1 MKFSF
6 KFTNLLGCVYRKG
19 NILFTA
25 DGNNIISPVGN
36 RITIFD
42 LKNNK
47 SETLQIESRY
57 NFTTIALSPNG
68 YLLFSV
74 NEVGEAYL
82 CSLLSRTVL
91 YKHHFKRP
99 VKDVQFS
106 PNGRY
111 IAITKENIVFLYRVP
126 NTSCKEYNPFILERV
141 FSASCDETMCLEW
154 SSDSQVLAVGSK
166 DLTTKIYA
174 VNKFSNLSIYTLGSH
189 NDSVISCFFE
199 ENSLDLYTL
208 SKNDQICIWECSID
222 LDGLIPCT
230 ESDNG
235 VQEVESENGAQ
246 EVESDNNLEKLDK
259 CNSEPMESSN
269 KMYYK
274 RIARYNLKDNLKT
287 NNYVTL
293 SSAAYHKKSHILAV
307 GFSIGSFILLE
318 MPQCNL
324 IHSLSISDQAL
335 SSLAFNC
342 VGDWL
347 AVGCSDLGQ
356 LVVWEWQ
363 SESFVLKQ
371 QNHFNNMS
379 CLSYSPNGQYIA
391 TGGEDGKIKVWN
403 TSNGFCFV
411 TFTDHTS
418 GISGIIFTKK
428 NTIVSASLDG
438 TVRAFDLHRYRNF
451 RTCTSPKSNQF
462 ICLAA
467 DPAGEIICAGSKDS
481 FEIFV
486 WSLKTGHLLDILG
499 GHEAP
504 ISSLSF
510 SPSQSIMI
518 SGSLDN
524 TIRIWDIFERKG
536 RQEAITM
543 LCEVLAVEFRP
554 DGQEFAAATINGHIS
569 IFNIDSS
576 VQIGSIDTRDL
587 EVGRKD
593 TDLITSKKLKA
604 GVFFTTLCYTR
615 DGNYLLA
622 AGKSKN
628 VCIYHVKEQ
637 ILLKK
642 FEITGNHSFDGIESF
657 ISQRKMTEFGN
668 KALIEERDDEPN
680 IAVSL
685 PGVRKGDMAAR
696 AFKPEIKV
704 SGIQFSPTGRSWAA
718 TTTEG
723 LLIYS
728 LDHNLVFDPYQL
740 EENITPASIKKLLK
754 EENFSEAFINAL
766 RLNERS
772 IILEVIETIPISNV
786 EVIAKYMPQVYVE
799 KLLDFLGEHMDNT
812 KHIEFYLVWI
822 KELLVSHGIL
832 LKERSSH
839 LSSTLCT
846 LQKTLM
852 QHYED
857 LRKMCDYNTYSLE
870 YIISTGHLQERQLE
884 LNQNISNESVTNL
897 SDVEMSDET

>member
-1 MKFSF
+1 MSFSY

-19 NILFTA
+19 NLLFTA
-25 DGNNIISPVGN
+25 DGNNVISPVGN
-36 RITIFD
+36 RISIFD

-68 YLLFSV
+68 YLLFTV
-74 NEVGEAYL
+74 NEVGEGYL
-82 CSLLSRTVL
+82 FSLTKKILFYR
-91 YKHHFKRP
+91 HHFKRP

-111 IAITKENIVFLYRVP
+111 IAVTKENIVFLYKIP
-126 NTSCKEYNPFILERV
+126 TFNTKEYNPFILDRV
-141 FSASCDETMCLEW
+141 FSASCDDTMCLDW

-174 VNKFSNLSIYTLGSH
+174 VNKFSNLSVYTLGSH
-189 NDSVISCFFE
+189 KDTVISCFFE

-208 SKNDQICIWECSID
+208 SRNDQLCVWECSID
-222 LDGLIPCT
+222 LDGLIPSKKEGKIQKIEELET
-230 ESDNG
+230 DNDEHSEKQDES
-235 VQEVESENGAQ
+235 
-246 EVESDNNLEKLDK
+246 
-259 CNSEPMESSN
+259 MESSE
-269 KMYYK
+269 KVYYK
-274 RIARYNLKDNLKT
+274 RLARYNLKDNLKAT
-287 NNYVTL
+287 GYVTL
-293 SSAAYHKKSHILAV
+293 SSAAYHKKSHILVV
-307 GFSIGSFILLE
+307 GFSVGSFILLE

-324 IHSLSISDQAL
+324 IHSLNVSDQAI

-342 VGDWL
+342 TGDWL
-347 AVGCSDLGQ
+347 AIGCSDLGQ
-356 LVVWEWQ
+356 LVIWEWQ

-371 QNHFNNMS
+371 QNHFNNLN

-403 TSNGFCFV
+403 VSSGFCFV
-411 TFTDHTS
+411 TFTEHTS
-418 GISGIIFTKK
+418 GITGITFTNKST
-428 NTIVSASLDG
+428 TIVSASLDG
-438 TVRAFDLHRYRNF
+438 TVRLFDLHRYRNF

-462 ICLAA
+462 VCLAV
-467 DPAGEIICAGSKDS
+467 DPLGEIICAGSKDS

-486 WSLKTGHLLDILG
+486 WSVKNGHLLDILAS
-499 GHEAP
+499 HEAP

-510 SPSQSIMI
+510 SPNQSIMI

-543 LCEVLAVEFRP
+543 LCDVLAVEFRP
-554 DGQEFAAATINGHIS
+554 DGQEFAAATINGQIS
-569 IFNIDSS
+569 FFNTESNTQ
-576 VQIGSIDTRDL
+576 VGSIDSRDL

-593 TDLITSKKLKA
+593 FDLITAKKLQA
-604 GVFFTTLCYTR
+604 AAFFTTLCYTR

-668 KALIEERDDEPN
+668 KALIEERDDESN
-680 IAVSL
+680 VAISL

-728 LDHNLVFDPYQL
+728 LDCTLVFEPFNL
-740 EENITPASIKKLLK
+740 EEDITPSSIRQLLQ
-754 EENFSEAFINAL
+754 EENFSDAFINAL
-766 RLNERS
+766 RLNKSS
-772 IILEVIETIPISNV
+772 IIIEVMETIPVNNV
-786 EVIAKYMPQVYVE
+786 EVIAKYMPHIYVE
-799 KLLDFLGEHMDNT
+799 RLLNFLADHLDKT
-812 KHIEFYLVWI
+812 KHIEFYLTWV
-822 KELLVSHGIL
+822 KELLTSHGIL
-832 LKERSSH
+832 LKERSSQM
-839 LSSTLCT
+839 SSTFCT
-846 LQKTLM
+846 LQKICM
-852 QHYED
+852 QYIED
-857 LRKMCDYNTYSLE
+857 LGKICDYNKYSLE
-870 YIISTGHLQERQLE
+870 YIISMGRLQEKQAA
-884 LNQNISNESVTNL
+884 LNENVNDNL
-897 SDVEMSDET
+897 AENMSDMELS